1 MMNQDETGVYHLP
14 VLLNEVINNLNV
26 HANMDY
32 FDGTIGFAGH
42 FQAIYQHAN
51 KQGNFFGFDQD
62 LFAYDYCTK
71 LFKDDKNVHLYHA
84 NYVNINDYLPTQQ
97 FDAILLDLGV
107 SSYELDEQNRGF
119 SYLKEAKLDMR
130 MNQEQELD
138 AYQVI
143 NFAPFDILYFIF
155 KTYGECKQAKALS
168 QLIIKTRKDH
178 LIKTTLEL
186 ADLIYQVEFSYDL
199 VRKNPCKPYFQAL
212 RIYVNDELNVLKK
225 AIAILANKLKP
236 HGRLAIITFHSLE
249 DKIVK
254 QEFYKLCN
262 EDAVYK
268 KIPMD
273 VKVDYMLVTKKP
285 IIASEE
291 ELAINHR
298 SRSAKLRIIERR

>member
-1 MMNQDETGVYHLP
+1 MDKNEAITYHLP
-14 VLLNEVINNLNV
+14 VLLNEVINCLQI
-26 HANMDY
+26 HKQIDY
-32 FDGTIGFAGH
+32 LDGTIGFAGH
-42 FQAIYQHAN
+42 FKAIYEKAN
-51 KQGNFFGFDQD
+51 KEGNFFGFDQD
-62 LFAYDYCTK
+62 LFAYEYCKK
-71 LFKDDKNVHLYHA
+71 LFKDEPNIHLYHA
-84 NYVNINDYLPTQQ
+84 NYGAVNEYLPNQQ

-119 SYLKEAKLDMR
+119 SYLKDAKLDMR
-130 MNQEQELD
+130 MNQEQDLD

-143 NFAPFDILYFIF
+143 NFAPFDVLYFIF

-178 LIKTTLEL
+178 LISSTLQL
-186 ADLIYQVEFSYDL
+186 ADLIYQVEFSHDL

-225 AIAILANKLKP
+225 AIPILASKLKS

-254 QEFYKLCN
+254 QEFYKLCH
-262 EDAVYK
+262 EDVVYK

-273 VKVDYMLVTKKP
+273 VEVDYTLVTKKP
-285 IIASEE
+285 IVASDQ

-298 SRSAKLRIIERR
+298 SRSAKLRVIERR

>member
-1 MMNQDETGVYHLP
+1 MSEKATSIYHLS
-14 VLLNEVINNLNV
+14 VLLEEVISILQV
-26 HANMDY
+26 HPMMDY

-42 FQAIYQHAN
+42 FQAIYQKAN
-51 KQGNFFGFDQD
+51 KMGNFYGFDQD
-62 LFAYDYCTK
+62 LFAYNYCLN
-71 LFKDDKNVHLYHA
+71 LFKGDHNVHLYHA
-84 NYVNINDYLPTQQ
+84 NYGAIDQYLPTQK

-107 SSYELDEQNRGF
+107 SSYELDEQDRGF
-119 SYLKEAKLDMR
+119 SYLKDAKLDMR
-130 MNQEQELD
+130 MNQEQDLD

-143 NFAPFDILYFIF
+143 NFAPLDTLIFIF

-168 QLIIKTRKDH
+168 QLIVKTRKDH
-178 LIKTTLEL
+178 LIKSTLEL
-186 ADLIYQVEFSYDL
+186 ADLIYQVDFSHDL

-225 AIAILANKLKP
+225 AIPVLANKLKP

-262 EDAVYK
+262 EDLVYK

-273 VKVDYMLVTKKP
+273 VKVDYVLVTKKP
-285 IIASEE
+285 IVASEQE
-291 ELAINHR
+291 VAFNHR
-298 SRSAKLRIIERR
+298 SRSAKLRVIERR

>member
-1 MMNQDETGVYHLP
+1 MNNDSIAKYHLP
-14 VLLNEVINNLNV
+14 VLLNEVINILQV
-26 HANMDY
+26 HPLMDY

-42 FQAIYQHAN
+42 FKAIYEKAN
-51 KQGNFFGFDQD
+51 KEGNFFGFDQD
-62 LFAYDYCTK
+62 LFAYEYCHK
-71 LFKDDKNVHLYHA
+71 LFKDDANVHLYHA
-84 NYVNINDYLPTQQ
+84 NYGMIDEYVPTQQ

-107 SSYELDEQNRGF
+107 SSYELDERNRGF
-119 SYLKEAKLDMR
+119 SYLKDARLDMR
-130 MNQEQELD
+130 MNQDQELD

-143 NFAPFDILYFIF
+143 NFAPADILYFIF
-155 KTYGECKQAKALS
+155 KTYGECKQAKALT

-178 LIKTTLEL
+178 LIKSTLEL
-186 ADLIYQVEFSYDL
+186 ADLIYQVEFSHDL

-225 AIAILANKLKP
+225 AIPILASKLKP

-273 VKVDYMLVTKKP
+273 VKVDYTLVTKKP
-285 IIASEE
+285 IVADENE
-291 ELAINHR
+291 VANNHR
-298 SRSAKLRIIERR
+298 SRSAKLRVIERR

>member
-1 MMNQDETGVYHLP
+1 MSANETSKYHIS
-14 VLLNEVINNLNV
+14 VLLTEVLSILQV
-26 HANMDY
+26 HPTMDY

-42 FQAIYQHAN
+42 FKAIYEKAN
-51 KQGNFFGFDQD
+51 KKGNFFGCDQD
-62 LFAYDYCTK
+62 LFAYDYCCK
-71 LFKDDKNVHLYHA
+71 LFKDDANVHLFHA
-84 NYVNINDYLPTQQ
+84 NYVNIDEYLPTQK

-107 SSYELDEQNRGF
+107 SSYELDEQDRGF
-119 SYLKEAKLDMR
+119 SYLKDAKLDMR
-130 MNQEQELD
+130 MNQDQELD

-178 LIKTTLEL
+178 LIKSTLEL
-186 ADLIYQVEFSYDL
+186 ADLIYQVDFSHDL

-225 AIAILANKLKP
+225 SIAVLASKLKP

-262 EDAVYK
+262 EDVIYK

-273 VKVDYMLVTKKP
+273 VKVDYTLITKKP
-285 IIASEE
+285 ITPSQA
-291 ELAINHR
+291 ELASNHR
-298 SRSAKLRIIERR
+298 SRSAKLRVIERK